1 MAIQL
6 NFFDFVFI
14 LLSLINLAMGIFSM
28 KREDFHRKPLRDYR
42 PSVTVIAR
50 TWDDGHIVERFIK
63 NVLNQ
68 DYKGKVQL
76 IIADDASTDGT
87 TEVCRKYGRKIAYV
101 GAKRHHEKKAE
112 FLNKVIKKH
121 ASGEILVNTDIDAVM
136 PKDWLRNLVEHF
148 SDKEV
153 QAVCGPAYSGNHDT
167 NWLTKMR
174 TVEDF
179 WLFSS
184 GTWGR
189 YNMLGTATTYG
200 SNHAVRMK
208 TLKKVG
214 YYGTKTLTEDA
225 ELTTALWE
233 KGCKVAMCRKAYVLV
248 ESVDDLGSFIRERKR
263 WVSGTLETGLM
274 YGSRRGVLSSTLF
287 AISALAGFI
296 SIIAFLMSNYPW
308 PIFIINAAA
317 VMLSMLSFRSK
328 PYLLL
333 WVPVFLIV
341 GTLLNI
347 LVILY
352 ISKDYLLG
360 EKVKWVKVEGERY
373 HKGVGLKNPFTGR

>member
-1 MAIQL
+1 
-6 NFFDFVFI
+6 
-14 LLSLINLAMGIFSM
+14 
-28 KREDFHRKPLRDYR
+28 
-42 PSVTVIAR
+42 
-50 TWDDGHIVERFIK
+50 
-63 NVLNQ
+63 
-68 DYKGKVQL
+68 
-76 IIADDASTDGT
+76 
-87 TEVCRKYGRKIAYV
+87 
-101 GAKRHHEKKAE
+101 
-112 FLNKVIKKH
+112 
-121 ASGEILVNTDIDAVM
+121 
-136 PKDWLRNLVEHF
+136 
-148 SDKEV
+148 
-153 QAVCGPAYSGNHDT
+153 
-167 NWLTKMR
+167 
-174 TVEDF
+174 
-179 WLFSS
+179 
-184 GTWGR
+184 
-189 YNMLGTATTYG
+189 
-200 SNHAVRMK
+200 
-208 TLKKVG
+208 
-214 YYGTKTLTEDA
+214 
-225 ELTTALWE
+225 
-233 KGCKVAMCRKAYVLV
+233 MCRQAYDLV